1 MNKGYIYLITNKLNG
16 KMYVGQ
22 TLMTVHERWLRHCS
36 AAKNNINATG
46 IDGAIRK
53 YGKENFSVETI
64 KECPVTEMDKW
75 EIYYIKYY
83 NTYQGNSDNNGY
95 NITLG
100 GQSGYI
106 YDINEEEMLQMYL
119 NGMSMV
125 ELGKYY
131 NCSSNTIKNR
141 LSKYNID
148 AMQHYKE
155 QLKNNPNSWKPN
167 LEKGWNSDKGKFKE
181 GDNVKPVYI
190 KELDKSFNSLKE
202 CSQWLIDNGYTKA
215 SSMDAVRK
223 SLSRHLN
230 GERTSYLKMHFE
242 YL

>member
-36 AAKNNINATG
+36 VARNNINATG

-64 KECPVTEMDKW
+64 KECPVTELDKW

-83 NTYQGNSDNNGY
+83 NTYQGNNDNNGY

-106 YDINEEEMLQMYL
+106 YDIDEEEMLQMYFS
-119 NGMSMV
+119 GMTTV

-131 NCSSNTIKNR
+131 NCSDKTIGNR
-141 LSKYNID
+141 LSKYGVD
-148 AMQHYKE
+148 TLQHRKE
-155 QLKNNPNSWKPN
+155 WLKNNPDAWKSN
-167 LEKGWNSDKGKFKE
+167 FQKSKSRFKE

-190 KELDKSFNSLKE
+190 KELDKSFSSLKE
-202 CSQWLIDNGYTKA
+202 CSQWLLDNGYTKA
-215 SSMDAVRK
+215 GNMDTVRK

-230 GERTSYLKMHFE
+230 GERASYLKMHFE

>member
-36 AAKNNINATG
+36 VARNNINATG

-53 YGKENFSVETI
+53 YGKENFFVETI
-64 KECPVTEMDKW
+64 KECPVIELDKW

-83 NTYQGNSDNNGY
+83 NTYQGNNDNNGY

-106 YDINEEEMLQMYL
+106 YDIDEDEMLQMYL
-119 NGMSMV
+119 AGKTAV
-125 ELGKYY
+125 ELAQYY
-131 NCSSNTIKNR
+131 NCSDKTIANR
-141 LSKYNID
+141 LAKYNVNTRLH
-148 AMQHYKE
+148 QKE
-155 QLKNNPNSWKPN
+155 WLKNNSDVWRAN
-167 LEKGWNSDKGKFKE
+167 LSKGVGRHFKE
-181 GDNVKPVYI
+181 GDNAKSVYI

-215 SSMDAVRK
+215 KDMDTVRK

-230 GERTSYLKMHFE
+230 GERSSYLKMHFE
-242 YL
+242 FL

>member
-36 AAKNNINATG
+36 AARNNANVTG

-64 KECPVTEMDKW
+64 KECPVTELDKW
-75 EIYYIKYY
+75 EIYFIQHY
-83 NTYQGNSDNNGY
+83 NTYQGNNDNNGY

-106 YDINEEEMLQMYL
+106 YDIDEEEMLQMYL
-119 NGMSMV
+119 NGMTAV

-131 NCSSNTIKNR
+131 NCSDKTIGNR
-141 LSKYNID
+141 LSKYD
-148 AMQHYKE
+148 VDTSQHRKE
-155 QLKNNPNSWKPN
+155 WLKNNPDIWKSN
-167 LEKGWNSDKGKFKE
+167 LQKSKSRFKE

-190 KELDKSFNSLKE
+190 KELDKSFPSLKE
-202 CSQWLIDNGYTKA
+202 CSQWLIDNGYTNA

-230 GERTSYLKMHFE
+230 GERDSYLKMHFE